1 MAIKFYLD
9 IGGKRYMLPVNPGE
23 LKVVVPSNNQTSEV
37 VKLGEVTQ
45 FSPTGLQSVSF
56 GSFFPLKQNSSFATP
71 GSDWKAPHD
80 YVALIKKAMDDQK
93 AIRLIITDTKINM
106 LASIDSFDWALVDST
121 GDVEY
126 SISLKEYR
134 EYAAKYV
141 KTVAKKVSVARKT
154 PPAPRPVI
162 SQTITPGC
170 TVIVNGRLHR
180 DSYGSGPG
188 QTEVNATRLVNFIAA
203 GRSHPY
209 HVTMLDG
216 GWRGW
221 VTAGSVRRIK

>member
-1 MAIKFYLD
+1 MAIKFYLG

-23 LKVVVPSNNQTSEV
+23 LEVEIPVNNQSTEV
-37 VKLGEVTQ
+37 LKLGEITQ
-45 FSPTGLQSVSF
+45 FSPTGLQSISF
-56 GSFFPLKQNSSFATP
+56 SSFFPLKKNSSFATP
-71 GSDWKAPHD
+71 GADWKAPHD
-80 YVALIKKAMDDQK
+80 YVALFKKAMDDQK
-93 AIRLIITDTKINM
+93 ALRLIITDTKINT
-106 LASIDSFDWALVDST
+106 LVSIDSFKWSLVDST

-126 SISLKEYR
+126 SVSFKEYR

-141 KTVAKKVSVARKT
+141 KTVAQKVSPT
-154 PPAPRPVI
+154 PPKPRPVV
-162 SQTITPGC
+162 SQSITPGC

-188 QTEVNATRLVNFIAA
+188 VTEVNATRKVNFIAK

-209 HVTMLDG
+209 HVTLLNG

-221 VTAGSVRRIK
+221 VTAGSVRRI